1 MRLSAFFLSTLV
13 LFAPLTAGTKVFTPD
28 TNHSILGFKAATLLF
43 DVPGRFEKYKV
54 AIQGD
59 PADLS
64 TVTIRV
70 ELETK
75 SINTEN
81 AARDKHLRTEDFFD
95 VARFPRIVFT
105 SEKAWREGDKVV
117 VQGNLDLHGV
127 AKPLQITFTEA
138 TGLNGAGNPTWSYK
152 ASLPIKRS
160 DFGIGA
166 DSVAAKISLKDEV
179 DLNLLLVGFFSE
191 APAAPAPRHSRKK

>member
-1 MRLSAFFLSTLV
+1 MRLSALFLSALTL
-13 LFAPLTAGTKVFTPD
+13 LSPLAAGTKVFTPD
-28 TNHSILGFKAATLLF
+28 TNHSIFGFKAATLLF
-43 DVPGRFEKYKV
+43 DVPGRFEKYKLD
-54 AIQGD
+54 IQGD

-64 TVTIRV
+64 TVKVRV
-70 ELETK
+70 ELDTK

-95 VARFPRIVFT
+95 VAKYPRIVFT
-105 SEKAWREGDKVV
+105 SQKAWREGDKVV
-117 VQGNLDLHGV
+117 VQGYLDLHGV
-127 AKPLQITFTEA
+127 VKPLQITFTEA

-166 DSVAAKISLKDEV
+166 DSVAAKISLRDEV
-179 DLNLLLVGFFSE
+179 DLNLLLVGFFNE
-191 APAAPAPRHSRKK
+191 EPAALAPKRSRKK